1 MATMLLDR
9 LRLSCW
15 HFGLKYPV
23 THTCRFSQGG
33 RLELCIIYQVT
44 NKGEEP
50 VYSNK
55 QRQET
60 NLWRSTRD
68 YT

>member
-1 MATMLLDR
+1 MNDLKDTLWSQTD
-9 LRLSCW
+9 